1 MEVLRGKIVG
11 CKCGSFLK
19 YDESD
24 IKTEERGYG
33 VGTYYGE
40 TYIAK
45 IITCP
50 ICLRKIEV
58 ADECCTQNMIN
69 YWRNKL

>member
-1 MEVLRGKIVG
+1 MAKVINNVV
-11 CKCGSFLK
+11 KCPHCSAYVK

-24 IKTEERGYG
+24 IKTEERSYG
-33 VGTYYGE
+33 VMTYAGE

-50 ICLRKIEV
+50 KCGRKIE
-58 ADECCTQNMIN
+58 
-69 YWRNKL
+69 L

>member
-1 MEVLRGKIVG
+1 MAKVVNNVVKCYG
-11 CKCGSFLK
+11 CSSYIK

-24 IKTEERGYG
+24 IKTEERSYD
-33 VGTYYGE
+33 VMTYAGE

-50 ICLRKIEV
+50 KCGREIEV
-58 ADECCTQNMIN
+58 
-69 YWRNKL
+69 Y

>member
-1 MEVLRGKIVG
+1 MVKVVNNVV
-11 CKCGSFLK
+11 KCPHCSVYVE

-24 IKTEERGYG
+24 IKTEEMSYG
-33 VGTYYGE
+33 VMTYAGE

-50 ICLRKIEV
+50 KCGRKIEV
-58 ADECCTQNMIN
+58 
-69 YWRNKL
+69 Y